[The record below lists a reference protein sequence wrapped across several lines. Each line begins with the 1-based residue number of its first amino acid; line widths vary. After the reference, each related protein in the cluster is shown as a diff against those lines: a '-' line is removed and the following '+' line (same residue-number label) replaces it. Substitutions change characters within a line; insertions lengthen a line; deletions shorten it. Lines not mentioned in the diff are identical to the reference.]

1 MKGRD
6 LIASLS
12 IAGLVLPEAV
22 AYAAIAGLT
31 AMPTVQEILPPAI
44 SWAGQSRE
52 LAVPAGHPWITPS
65 EATNFRTSPSYDETV
80 AWLKRLDAAAPEL
93 QMVSIGRSAEGRE
106 IWMVIASQER
116 AFTPE
121 ALRRGGKP
129 IVLAHGGIHSGE
141 IDGKDAGLM
150 LLRDMTIGTRHRAL
164 LDHAN
169 FLFIPILSVDAH
181 ERASKFGR
189 INQRGP
195 EVIGWRTNARN
206 LNLNRDFTKL
216 DTEEVRSL
224 VSALNRWSPDLYIDL
239 HVTDGSDYQYDI
251 TYGWNTTT
259 GRSPSITQ
267 WLETALKPTLA
278 RDLAAMGHIPGPLVF
293 PIGTGDDPADGLNLG
308 NSDARLSTGYGDAR
322 HIPTMLVENHSLKP
336 YDQRVLGTYV
346 LLAAS
351 LDTAGRSRE
360 SLRRA
365 IDDDRRRRIDPMP
378 LVWESAEKGKPVG
391 TIEFAGVASR
401 LVLSP
406 ISGAVRREWLG
417 KPVTLTVPL
426 YKESVVTRSASR
438 PKAYWIPVAW
448 KEVAERLRM
457 HGIVMEQISAPREI
471 EVEMYRLVDPKLAAT
486 QFEGRVR
493 IDSLEVKLETRKQKF
508 PAGSWRVPMDQPLG
522 TLAGILLEPLSN
534 DSFLQWGFFHS
545 ILQRTEYAEA
555 YVLEPLAEK
564 MLAADPQLA
573 TEFQK
578 KLATDAAFQASSD
591 ERLRWFY
598 SRTPFWDE
606 RWLLYPV
613 GREK

>member
-1 MKGRD
+1 M
-6 LIASLS
+6 LYAAAIASL
-12 IAGLVLPEAV
+12 ILAQTLPD
-22 AYAAIAGLT
+22 
-31 AMPTVQEILPPAI
+31 ILPPLI
-44 SWAGQSRE
+44 PWSGQSRE
-52 LAVPAGHPWITPS
+52 LAVPASNPWITPS
-65 EATNFRTSPSYDETV
+65 ERTNFRTSPSYDETV
-80 AWLKRLDAAAPEL
+80 AWLKKLDAAAPEL
-93 QMVSIGRSAEGRE
+93 QMISIGRSAEGRE
-106 IWMVIASQER
+106 IWMVIASKER

-150 LLRDMTIGTRHRAL
+150 LLRDMTVSTRHRAL
-164 LDHAN
+164 LDRAN
-169 FLFIPILSVDAH
+169 FLFIPILSVDGH
-181 ERASKFGR
+181 ERASQHGR

-195 EVIGWRTNARN
+195 EIIGWRTNARN
-206 LNLNRDFTKL
+206 LNLNRDYAKL
-216 DTEEVRSL
+216 DTEEVRSV
-224 VSALNRWSPDLYIDL
+224 VSALHRWSPDLYIDL
-239 HVTDGSDYQYDI
+239 HVTDGADYQYDI

-267 WLETALKPTLA
+267 WLETTLKPALT

-293 PIGTGDDPADGLNLG
+293 PIGTGDDPAAGLNFG
-308 NSDARLSTGYGDAR
+308 NADARLSTGYGDAR
-322 HIPTMLVENHSLKP
+322 QIPTMLVENHSLKP

-351 LDTAGRSRE
+351 LETAGRSRE
-360 SLRRA
+360 TLRRA

-378 LVWESAEKGKPVG
+378 LLWESAELGKPVR
-391 TIEFAGVASR
+391 TLEFAGVASR
-401 LVLSP
+401 LELSP
-406 ISGAVRREWLG
+406 VSGAVRRVWLG
-417 KPVTLTVPL
+417 TPVTINVPV
-426 YKESVVTRSASR
+426 YEESVVTRSASR
-438 PKAYWIPVAW
+438 PTAYWIPAAW
-448 KEVAERLRM
+448 QEVAERLRM
-457 HGIVMEQISAPREI
+457 HGIVMEQINAPREI
-471 EVEMYRLVDPKLAAT
+471 DVELYRLVDPKLAAT

-493 IDSLEVKLETRKQKF
+493 LDTLDVKVERKKQRF

-522 TLAGILLEPLSN
+522 TLAGVLLEPMSA

-573 TEFQK
+573 AEFQK
-578 KLATDAAFQASSD
+578 KLATDAAFRASSD

-606 RWLLYPV
+606 RWLLYPI